1 MMGCTNSVFFR
12 RAPVTSFSSSDVS
25 FFFPSSSIGVS
36 SLAFGLMMFLME
48 SKWKDISIPF
58 LKFQQFSC
66 FHRFPV
72 ETLHGVSKEAD
83 VIDYKV
89 EHHSGRNLLN
99 SQRFQQHSSY
109 IPYYKN
115 RLGGQSSPV
124 DNRSFF
130 SDHSPIPTGL
140 VE

>member
-1 MMGCTNSVFFR
+1 MTGCTNSVLFR
-12 RAPVTSFSSSDVS
+12 RALCINFCSSRVRCRCS
-25 FFFPSSSIGVS
+25 FPSSSVGVS
-36 SLAFGLMMFLME
+36 SLAFGLMKLLME
-48 SKWKDISIPF
+48 SKWKDILIPF

-66 FHRFPV
+66 FLRFPV
-72 ETLHGVSKEAD
+72 ETLHGVSIKAG

-115 RLGGQSSPV
+115 RLGGQPSLV
-124 DNRSFF
+124 DNRSIS
-130 SDHSPIPTGL
+130 SDRSLTLTG
-140 VE
+140 